1 MNETL
6 LQGGTP
12 LQWPV
17 ISLEDVRKSFG
28 GFELGPL
35 DLKIEPGQLVAIV
48 GPSGSGKSTLF
59 EMLMNVIVPDSGEV
73 RLFGRAYP
81 RDEVATKQ
89 RIGYVPELALGYDN
103 MRAKDLEKFV
113 SYWYPRWDQK
123 LYEELTGRLDVES
136 CTKKKIGKLS
146 KGVQRRLFFAL
157 AVATGADLLLLD
169 EPTSGLDPLARREML
184 DDILR
189 FMDGD
194 DDRTVVFSTHLMEEV
209 RLIADYVVVL
219 VDGELRGPY
228 EKEDLLR
235 RWKSLWVDREPEGD
249 IPGVLEVES
258 GTPARIVS
266 DSPQETAEA
275 LCAENIR
282 IVRSGALDLEE
293 ILSYLMRRNEEGRFA
308 VSREEGGHGGRG
320 GRGA

>member
-1 MNETL
+1 MNETS
-6 LQGGTP
+6 LQG
-12 LQWPV
+12 PV
-17 ISLEDVRKSFG
+17 ISLGDVTKSIG

-48 GPSGSGKSTLF
+48 GPSGSGKSILF

-103 MRAKDLEKFV
+103 MRAKDLEEFV
-113 SYWYPRWDQK
+113 SYWYPGWDGE
-123 LYEELTGRLDVES
+123 LYEKLAGRLDVES
-136 CTKKKIGKLS
+136 RTKKIGKLS

-169 EPTSGLDPLARREML
+169 EPTSGLDLLARREML

-189 FMDGD
+189 FMDGG
-194 DDRTVVFSTHLMEEV
+194 DDRTVVFSTHIMEEV

-219 VDGELRGPY
+219 VDGEVRGLY

-235 RWKSLWVDREPEGD
+235 RWKTYWVDREPEGD

-258 GTPARIVS
+258 GNPARIVS

-275 LCAENIR
+275 LSAENIR
-282 IVRSGALDLEE
+282 IIRSGALDLEE
-293 ILSYLMRRNEEGRFA
+293 ALSHLMRRNEEGLRA
-308 VSREEGGHGGRG
+308 
-320 GRGA
+320 

>member
-1 MNETL
+1 MKETL

-12 LQWPV
+12 LKGPVQEPV

-35 DLKIEPGQLVAIV
+35 NLKIEPGQLVAIV
-48 GPSGSGKSTLF
+48 GPGGGGKSTLF

-81 RDEVATKQ
+81 RDEVTTKQ
-89 RIGYVPELALGYDN
+89 RIGYLPELVLGYDN
-103 MRAKDLEKFV
+103 MRAKDLEEFV

-123 LYEELTGRLDVES
+123 LYEELAGRLDVELR
-136 CTKKKIGKLS
+136 TKKIGKLS
-146 KGVQRRLFFAL
+146 KGVKRRLFFAL
-157 AVATGADLLLLD
+157 ALATGADLLLLD

-189 FMDGD
+189 FVDGD
-194 DDRTVVFSTHLMEEV
+194 DDRTVVFSTHIMEEV

-219 VDGELRGPY
+219 VDGELRGLY

-235 RWKSLWVDREPEGD
+235 RWKTYWVDREPEAD
-249 IPGVLEVES
+249 TPGVVES
-258 GTPARIVS
+258 KHGNPTCIISSSPNVTEQALLGQDVRI
-266 DSPQETAEA
+266 
-275 LCAENIR
+275 I
-282 IVRSGALDLEE
+282 RSGTSALEDV
-293 ILSYLMRRNEEGRFA
+293 LSHLMRPRKKVAEYELP
-308 VSREEGGHGGRG
+308 
-320 GRGA
+320 